1 VLPGGALAA
10 TSPGLLALRSCSQAL
25 DLSKHDAIAAYGV
38 HNDTH
43 PDAIHQIKSDMG
55 HGMHQVQATT
65 SLVQHTSGLSPEPC
79 TCLGPA
85 RYCSYHAKELEAGN
99 QTGRRLQEAQLRRMQ
114 EELQLLEQQLEIE
127 GAVRS
132 ASVSFLA
139 AKASNLQEASV
150 LWHSRR
156 EEDAQNKEREIE
168 VGTGVGLSSS
178 AALNWS
184 MPKIIILLSSSFQVT

>member
-1 VLPGGALAA
+1 
-10 TSPGLLALRSCSQAL
+10 
-25 DLSKHDAIAAYGV
+25 
-38 HNDTH
+38 
-43 PDAIHQIKSDMG
+43 M
-55 HGMHQVQATT
+55 
-65 SLVQHTSGLSPEPC
+65 
-79 TCLGPA
+79 CLCCA
-85 RYCSYHAKELEAGN
+85 CYCSYHAKELEAGN
-99 QTGRRLQEAQLRRMQ
+99 QTSRRLQEAQLRRMQ

-150 LWHSRR
+150 SWHSRR

-178 AALNWS
+178 TALKWS
-184 MPKIIILLSSSFQVT
+184 TPKSIRLLSSLIQATQRTRSAGASNAVECLPAPRASVVITSVPAAIQSAAVKACD